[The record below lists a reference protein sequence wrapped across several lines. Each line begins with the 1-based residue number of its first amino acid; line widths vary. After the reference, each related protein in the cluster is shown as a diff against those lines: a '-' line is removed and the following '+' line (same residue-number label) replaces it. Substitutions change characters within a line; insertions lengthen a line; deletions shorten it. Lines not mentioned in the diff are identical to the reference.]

1 MKRVNLKGILAISF
15 LLIFFIATSSY
26 SQAWRGQGRVRGEV
40 LSKDGK
46 PIPNA
51 KIIFTSAKL
60 ATKFEVKT
68 DKDGKW
74 KVNGVAGGVWDI
86 DIIAPGYEPK
96 RLTTKIS
103 EYLRN
108 KPIIV
113 YLKRAKKPVADE
125 ETVKKIDEANQL
137 MSEKKYK
144 EAITIFEQILKENPQ
159 IYTLEK
165 NIGSAYFELGN
176 YDKAL
181 EHYQKYLENDPTATD
196 VLINIVNTYLEKG
209 ELDNALAYLE
219 KIKEETITDPVTFYN
234 IGSLFF
240 GKGDTDLAIKYY
252 QKTLLK
258 DPNFADAYFQ
268 LGLCYFQ
275 KGDMEQAKINF
286 KKVIELAPDSPN
298 ASLAKEFL
306 KNIEG
311 NKK

>member
-159 IYTLEK
+159 KKPLKIILFTHPAGVAEWLRGGQLLKPAMQIRYTWVRFPAPAP
-165 NIGSAYFELGN
+165 IM
-176 YDKAL
+176 
-181 EHYQKYLENDPTATD
+181 
-196 VLINIVNTYLEKG
+196 
-209 ELDNALAYLE
+209 
-219 KIKEETITDPVTFYN
+219 
-234 IGSLFF
+234 FF
-240 GKGDTDLAIKYY
+240 GVT
-252 QKTLLK
+252 
-258 DPNFADAYFQ
+258 
-268 LGLCYFQ
+268 
-275 KGDMEQAKINF
+275 
-286 KKVIELAPDSPN
+286 
-298 ASLAKEFL
+298 
-306 KNIEG
+306 
-311 NKK
+311 